1 LITVCHGDRCLPR
14 QLIERAEK
22 EENPSPWTAL
32 DVMIAAAIELLLTC
46 PAHWERRAARHR
58 PPLHMARHRK
68 RPDPFVGDLGIG
80 GQK

>member
-46 PAHWERRAARHR
+46 PMRIGNVAR
-58 PPLHMARHRK
+58 LDIDRHFTWR
-68 RPDPFVGDLGIG
+68 GT
-80 GQK
+80 